1 MVVFCPCLS
10 CWLLQ
15 ADLQSKPDEVG
26 LCDNS
31 LLPWGYAEKW
41 TSPVLSWLVTAVCQR
56 SAVRMSL
63 PRHHILRFCEIFLIH
78 CTAWVKVGF
87 FFCWYWVCGQ
97 YHPTRPGFPSD
108 PALIF
113 VWWQLSDVSLICLF
127 TLAWCAEP
135 WPTNSSAFIWQS
147 LTTSELCYL
156 RRKKSQGQSF
166 ASSPKE
172 ICLFSHHGAGDPS
185 KKLCLIFLL
194 CVHRVHLVAGNV
206 YRYCVTW

>member
-1 MVVFCPCLS
+1 M
-10 CWLLQ
+10 
-15 ADLQSKPDEVG
+15 
-26 LCDNS
+26 
-31 LLPWGYAEKW
+31 
-41 TSPVLSWLVTAVCQR
+41 SPVLSWLVTAVCQR
-56 SAVRMSL
+56 SAVRMSF

-156 RRKKSQGQSF
+156 R
-166 ASSPKE
+166 
-172 ICLFSHHGAGDPS
+172 S
-185 KKLCLIFLL
+185 KKNHRANLL
-194 CVHRVHLVAGNV
+194 PVLPRKFV
-206 YRYCVTW
+206 YFHITALEIQARNFV

>member
-78 CTAWVKVGF
+78 CPAWVKVGF
-87 FFCWYWVCGQ
+87 FFSAGIEYVVSTTPRGQ
-97 YHPTRPGFPSD
+97 ASL
-108 PALIF
+108 LIQPWF
-113 VWWQLSDVSLICLF
+113 LSDDNWVM
-127 TLAWCAEP
+127 LAWYVCSHWHDVLSPGQQTALL
-135 WPTNSSAFIWQS
+135 SSDN
-147 LTTSELCYL
+147 
-156 RRKKSQGQSF
+156 
-166 ASSPKE
+166 
-172 ICLFSHHGAGDPS
+172 H
-185 KKLCLIFLL
+185 
-194 CVHRVHLVAGNV
+194 
-206 YRYCVTW
+206 